1 MRGSSYVLLS
11 TEADCDITEPSAEEK
26 SPGLAPSPGQ
36 QLREGLEDIDGDMFH
51 QRDQVPHR

>member
-1 MRGSSYVLLS
+1 MLLS